1 MRAIPRPT
9 VCPSARHTGGGYS
22 YTRNNLAEDTRA
34 VILERRPDVIFC
46 NDMDYHIDHS
56 AVSLMFEEVMG
67 DILASTPDYAPA
79 VFKGMTYSTAYE
91 GADDYYSVNIRS
103 TVAPYPAPYLYE
115 RQDYKWDSRVRFPV
129 NASTLSRSLLGSA
142 QFAELRL
149 YRTQTAW
156 LHAPGIINGDKVF
169 WFRPTDSL
177 SYTAQV
183 SVSSGNAE
191 FLNDFKLLDSN
202 ALDEAGHLAYDG
214 TWVTEPGDD
223 ERSAVFTFAQPVT
236 LSVIRLYDNSDAFNN
251 VLNAE
256 IVFDDGSRIE
266 AGAPEYLGAPTDIC
280 FEPKTVSSFTV
291 RILESEGES
300 AGLSEIEAYSELPG
314 VPLRCIKLMNS
325 DGDFVYDYRIDRS
338 GYEEFDL
345 YCLGADGEGYTV
357 SCSGEGCSAEL
368 SSGRIAVSCP
378 RGRSCTVS
386 VVSADGEL
394 SDTVYISN
402 PSPLS
407 NLGQRIEDFAW
418 HGYSNLQQ
426 TMLYQTL
433 RAVYHLFFPENIVL

>member
-1 MRAIPRPT
+1 MR
-9 VCPSARHTGGGYS
+9 
-22 YTRNNLAEDTRA
+22 D

-46 NDMDYHIDHS
+46 NDLDYHIDHS

-67 DILASTPDYAPA
+67 DILASTPDYTPA
-79 VFKGMTYSTAYE
+79 VFKGMAYSTAYE
-91 GADDYYSVNIRS
+91 GTDDYYATNIRS
-103 TVAPYPAPYLYE
+103 IVSPYPAPYLYE
-115 RQDYKWDSRVRFPV
+115 RQDYKWDARVRFPV
-129 NASTLSRSLLGSA
+129 NASTLSRSLLGST

-169 WFRPTDSL
+169 WYRPTNSL
-177 SYTAQV
+177 SYTAQI

-191 FLNDFKLLDSN
+191 LLNDFKLLDSN
-202 ALDEAGHLAYDG
+202 DLEGSGHLPYDG

-223 ERSAVFTFAQPVT
+223 ERTAVFTFPEPVT

-256 IVFDDGSRIE
+256 IVFDDGTRIE
-266 AGAPEYLGAPTDIC
+266 TGAPEYLGAATDIC
-280 FEPKTVSSFTV
+280 FEPRTVSSFTV

-300 AGLSEIEAYSELPG
+300 AGLSEIEAYSELPC
-314 VPLRCIKLMNS
+314 VPLSCIKLMNS

-345 YCLGADGEGYTV
+345 YCLGADATDVQYCTV
-357 SCSGEGCSAEL
+357 SCEGEGCSAKL
-368 SSGRIAVSCP
+368 SGGRIAVNCP

-407 NLGQRIEDFAW
+407 DLGQRIEDFAW
-418 HGYSNLQQ
+418 HGYPKLQQ

-433 RAVYHLFFPENIVL
+433 RAVYHIFFPENIVL